1 MKYRIR
7 ISQILT
13 IILLLMARPF
23 STENFVIGII
33 IGAAGEALRIW
44 ASGNLYKDKKLATY
58 GPYTMVRNP
67 LYVGSFM
74 MAIGFAI
81 ACFNLDYTVR
91 SVALLAAVLLGF
103 KYVYRLQVEAEE
115 THLRG
120 LFGKEYEDY
129 MAQVPPYLPKLGNF
143 GKAMETNRFSWAQA
157 VYNRERQTITGFLAV
172 AAFVAL
178 KMKYPCLN
186 LF

>member
-13 IILLLMARPF
+13 VILLLMARPA
-23 STENFVIGII
+23 SMECFVIGIL
-33 IGAAGEALRIW
+33 IGAVGEALRIW
-44 ASGNLYKDKKLATY
+44 SSGNLYKDKKLATY

-74 MAIGFAI
+74 MAMGFAL
-81 ACFNLDYTVR
+81 ACFNLDYTIR
-91 SVALLAAVLLGF
+91 SVALIAAVLLGF

-129 MAQVPPYLPKLGNF
+129 MAQVSPYLPNMKNL
-143 GKAMETNRFSWAQA
+143 GKAMETSRFSWTQA
-157 VYNRERQTITGFLAV
+157 VYNRERQTITGFIAV
-172 AAFVAL
+172 AVLVSL